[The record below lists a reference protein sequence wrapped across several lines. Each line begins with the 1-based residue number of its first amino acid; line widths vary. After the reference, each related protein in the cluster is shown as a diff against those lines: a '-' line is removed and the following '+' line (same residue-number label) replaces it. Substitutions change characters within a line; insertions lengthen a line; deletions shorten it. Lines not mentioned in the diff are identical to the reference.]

1 MGLTHIW
8 RMRVLLQLILPL
20 LVQGKSIVKERN
32 GVIKQALIPTLV
44 NIIGHARMQEHG
56 IGDDMDG
63 LLNFMDEEK
72 ILDPFLSWLAWF
84 TNLVVDKEEGKS
96 EEEAEESRSI
106 VKERNDVIKQA
117 LTPTLVNI
125 VRHARMQEH
134 GTDIDNLLDYMDEEK
149 ILDPFLQW
157 LGWFTDSILEGE
169 EQGEDQVQE
178 EKDDE
183 SDDVTESDEK
193 VLELD
198 VLEKEESMEETI
210 KNMEEEEDHEAI
222 PQEDDEKTFE
232 EEIIEKEESLEENL
246 KEEISD
252 KEASGSGQEN
262 YDEEASETRQEEDIY
277 DDKASETGQ
286 ETKREILGK
295 EGSEES
301 GEEMNYYDEASVTG
315 QEMKEEI
322 YDDEASETGWPG
334 DPKGYNGPKIS
345 KEDEMPDGLMDD
357 VVPQRWA

>member
-1 MGLTHIW
+1 MGPLTHIW

-84 TNLVVDKEEGKS
+84 TDLVVDKEEGKS

-134 GTDIDNLLDYMDEEK
+134 GTDIDNLLNYMDEEK

-157 LGWFTDSILEGE
+157 LGWFTDTILESDD
-169 EQGEDQVQE
+169 QGEDQVQD
-178 EKDDE
+178 EKDDA

-193 VLELD
+193 VLELE

-252 KEASGSGQEN
+252 KEASGNGQEEEI
-262 YDEEASETRQEEDIY
+262 YEDEASETRQEEDIY

-286 ETKREILGK
+286 ETKREILEE
-295 EGSEES
+295 EG
-301 GEEMNYYDEASVTG
+301 
-315 QEMKEEI
+315 
-322 YDDEASETGWPG
+322 SETGWPG

-345 KEDEMPDGLMDD
+345 EEDEMPDGLMDD
-357 VVPQRWA
+357 VVP

>member
-1 MGLTHIW
+1 MG
-8 RMRVLLQLILPL
+8 
-20 LVQGKSIVKERN
+20 KERN

-56 IGDDMDG
+56 IGDNMDG

-125 VRHARMQEH
+125 IRHARMQEH
-134 GTDIDNLLDYMDEEK
+134 GTDIDNLLNYMDEEK

-157 LGWFTDSILEGE
+157 LGWFTDTILEGE
-169 EQGEDQVQE
+169 EQGEDQAQE

-193 VLELD
+193 VLELE

-232 EEIIEKEESLEENL
+232 EEIMEKEESLEENL

-252 KEASGSGQEN
+252 KEASG
-262 YDEEASETRQEEDIY
+262 
-277 DDKASETGQ
+277 TG
-286 ETKREILGK
+286 R
-295 EGSEES
+295 
-301 GEEMNYYDEASVTG
+301 EEMNYEDEASETG